1 MATTRKP
8 RTRDPARELDLLR
21 SRNVLENARD
31 AIVSI
36 HVDGTITHF
45 NRSAEAMFGYSAEE
59 VIGKNVS
66 LLMPAPYCDEHDSY
80 IQRYHSG
87 GEGRAIG
94 RIREVEAV
102 RKTGEVFPIE
112 LSVSE
117 VVYEETIYTAIIRDV
132 SAFRSMV
139 AALRLERDFS
149 NRLIDAVPMIVLVMT
164 TDGSVVRYNRYT
176 EELCGYSLDEV
187 RGQDGVEMLIHEAD
201 RTRVRQVFEKAI
213 NGDPVRN
220 YVNRLVT
227 RTGDIRAIRWSGE
240 LLRGPD
246 GKTAALLAV
255 GEDITERMRAE
266 DERRGL
272 EQRARERERLADIGA
287 IAAKLVHDL
296 GNPLSGLSMQAQLL
310 RRRAQTVPGEG
321 ISQPAER
328 IVAAAARLNEL
339 IRSFMDFAR
348 EQRLE
353 LREVD
358 LPAMLSDLVTL
369 WKPVARNGGI
379 GLSLNVE
386 NGVVRVKGDDAKLRR
401 VFDNL
406 IRNAIEANEEREGG
420 VRVTIETVNDG
431 RVRVRV
437 DDDGPGVAPGVD
449 VFRLFE
455 TTKTNGTGIG
465 LAVAKQI
472 VSAHGGAVT
481 FANREPHGASFA
493 VELPVK
499 GPDT

>member
-1 MATTRKP
+1 VTTTRKP
-8 RTRDPARELDLLR
+8 RTRDTGRELDLLR

-36 HVDGTITHF
+36 RVDGTITHF
-45 NRSAEAMFGYSAEE
+45 NRAAEAMFGYSAKEA
-59 VIGKNVS
+59 IGKNVS
-66 LLMPAPYCDEHDSY
+66 MLMPSPYREEHDSY
-80 IQRYHSG
+80 VQRYRESG
-87 GEGRAIG
+87 EPRAIG
-94 RIREVEAV
+94 RIREVEAL
-102 RKTGEVFPIE
+102 RKSGEVFPIE

-117 VVYEETIYTAIIRDV
+117 VIYDEAIYTAIIRDV

-149 NRLIDAVPMIVLVMT
+149 NRLIDAAPMIVLVMA
-164 TDGSVVRYNRYT
+164 TDGMVVRYNRYT
-176 EELCGYSLDEV
+176 EDLCGYSLDEV

-201 RTRVRQVFEKAI
+201 RARVREVFGKAI
-213 NGDPVRN
+213 AGEQVRN

-227 RTGDIRAIRWSGE
+227 RSGEVRTIRWSAE

-246 GKTAALLAV
+246 GTTAALLAV
-255 GEDITERMRAE
+255 GEDITERMRADE
-266 DERRGL
+266 ERRSL

-310 RRRAQTVPGEG
+310 RRRAATVPGEG

-353 LREVD
+353 LHEVD
-358 LPAMLSDLVTL
+358 LYDMLSELVTL

-379 GLSLNVE
+379 GLSLSAE
-386 NGVVRVKGDDAKLRR
+386 NGGVRVIGDDAKLRR

-420 VRVTIETVNDG
+420 VRVAVETANGG
-431 RVRVRV
+431 RIRVHV

-472 VSAHGGAVT
+472 VIAHGGTIT
-481 FANREPHGASFA
+481 FANREPHGASFT
-493 VELPVK
+493 VELPVR